1 MGDPMSKRAERGPR
15 SAGRGST
22 LQWFLSTAVAAAI
35 VGLLIALAMNE
46 HAMGGL
52 QLAYAAA
59 ANSVL
64 HLLGHSTQIAGNV
77 VGTGDFGITVV
88 TACTGLFTTALYLV
102 AVALFPTTWMRKLAG
117 VGLGIGGIAI
127 LNVVRL
133 VSLYYV
139 GVHWPSALDVVHQ
152 LVWQSLLIAFAVALW
167 LLWAGRAA
175 GRRRVAR

>member
-1 MGDPMSKRAERGPR
+1 MGDPMSKRTERRPNEAR
-15 SAGRGST
+15 RASA
-22 LQWFLSTAVAAAI
+22 LQWLLSIAVAAAI
-35 VGLLIALAMNE
+35 VGLLITLAVDE
-46 HAMGGL
+46 RAIGSL
-52 QLAYAAA
+52 QRGYASA

-64 HLLGHSTQIAGNV
+64 RLLGHPTQIAGNV

-117 VGLGIGGIAI
+117 VGIGICGIAI
-127 LNVVRL
+127 LNIIRL

-139 GVHWPSALDVVHQ
+139 GVHWPAALDVVHQ
-152 LVWQSLLIAFAVALW
+152 LVWQSLFIAFAIALW

-175 GRRRVAR
+175 ARRGAAR